1 MVRGI
6 LFVTG
11 FGSSVAGG
19 ISTIAYLNLF
29 ATGLSM
35 MEFIFFLFTRPECY
49 LLPIGLILV
58 TISIYLSGNPNPSF
72 RDKE

>member
-11 FGSSVAGG
+11 FGTSVVGG

-29 ATGLSM
+29 ATGLSL
-35 MEFIFFLFTRPECY
+35 MEFVLFLLTRPECY
-49 LLPIGLILV
+49 LLPIGMILV
-58 TISIYLSGNPNPSF
+58 AISIYLSGNPNPSF
-72 RDKE
+72 RDNE